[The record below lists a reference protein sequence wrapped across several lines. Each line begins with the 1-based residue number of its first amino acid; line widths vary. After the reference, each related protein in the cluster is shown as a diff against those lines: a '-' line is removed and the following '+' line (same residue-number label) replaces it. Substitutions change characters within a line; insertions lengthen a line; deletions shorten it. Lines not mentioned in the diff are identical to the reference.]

1 MKNNNYKT
9 LSLFNDIEDQALRTR
24 NRAVILANISEQYTK
39 DRKITAKGA
48 SLVIGYFNEVPDD
61 EKKEVMAAYEQQ
73 MKERGYGT

>member
-48 SLVIGYFNEVPDD
+48 ALVIGYFNEVPDV

-73 MKERGYGT
+73 MKERGYAL